1 MCNCAKVGWSRAVSL
16 EYEHTQLSRNGIT
29 GVGEGG
35 GLSENADSDSVE
47 PGWGP
52 RRCIS
57 NMLCV
62 DTMLVHGL
70 HFKEKGSCSTNAKVD
85 NNNS

>member
-1 MCNCAKVGWSRAVSL
+1 MSTHSSAGMASL
-16 EYEHTQLSRNGIT
+16 GLEK
-29 GVGEGG
+29 G

-70 HFKEKGSCSTNAKVD
+70 HFKEKGSCSTNAKAD
-85 NNNS
+85 SNNG